1 MEMDTTDFDEILFQ
15 PGDQP
20 GLKIQYNDDTYLVE
34 SEILE
39 ETDDPEEIS
48 EILENR
54 YDLQVDN
61 VQEFSAYGDDWA
73 LYILEDNN
81 LYQDLT

>member
-1 MEMDTTDFDEILFQ
+1 MEMDTTDFDEINFQ
-15 PGDQP
+15 PEHQP
-20 GLKIQYNDDTYLVE
+20 DLKIQYYDDTYLVE